1 MIHTVAVVPMF
12 APMRTA
18 NACGRVMRAVD
29 TKPTS
34 ITVIIEDD
42 WTIIVEMM
50 PEPTPTMR
58 WLVAFAMK
66 LRNPPPAVA

>member
-1 MIHTVAVVPMF
+1 MS
-12 APMRTA
+12 
-18 NACGRVMRAVD
+18 AVD

-34 ITVIIEDD
+34 MTVIIEDD

-58 WLVAFAMK
+58 WLVAFAMN
-66 LRNPPPAVA
+66 LRSPPPAVA

>member
-1 MIHTVAVVPMF
+1 
-12 APMRTA
+12 
-18 NACGRVMRAVD
+18 MRAVD

-58 WLVAFAMK
+58 WLVAFAMN
-66 LRNPPPAVA
+66 LRSPPPAVA